1 MPIEPLPVNRAPELV
16 FGLVAPIGVDLD
28 VAAEVLNVTLR
39 EVRYEAHVVRVT
51 NLMRA
56 IGVNLSF
63 DPGIDTMSPAQSIVS
78 SYKERIAFA
87 NMQRAELGDVA
98 LAAVAISAIRSFR
111 REEGQRRGK
120 ILDEANPL
128 PNQAYIIRQLKRPE
142 EVSLL
147 REVYGRQFILISAY
161 ASQAWRITRRPRVG
175 RGSSQPG
182 QRACDAGCE

>member
-1 MPIEPLPVNRAPELV
+1 
-16 FGLVAPIGVDLD
+16 
-28 VAAEVLNVTLR
+28 
-39 EVRYEAHVVRVT
+39 
-51 NLMRA
+51 
-56 IGVNLSF
+56 
-63 DPGIDTMSPAQSIVS
+63 MSPAQSIVS

-87 NMQRAELGDVA
+87 NMLRAELGDVA

-111 REEGQRRGK
+111 REEWQRRGK